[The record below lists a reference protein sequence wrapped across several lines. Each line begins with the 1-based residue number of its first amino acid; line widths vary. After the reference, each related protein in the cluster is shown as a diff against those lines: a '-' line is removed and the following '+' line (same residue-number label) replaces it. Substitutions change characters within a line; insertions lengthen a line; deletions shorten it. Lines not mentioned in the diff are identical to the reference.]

1 MSMVNLM
8 GELSGTGSPPPA
20 RERAMFVTE
29 AVDFG
34 ELFEHEPSPC
44 AVLSPDLLILDTNNA
59 YRIATN
65 RSGDELIGLHVCEAL
80 LKAVCGPGPHTDG
93 QQVLLASLDRAITRG
108 QPDKAAIVRHDT
120 CSPDGACVTQFF
132 RPVHIPVKA
141 ANGTVAVVLQR
152 IEDVTDDVLRI
163 GGQAAKH
170 VHTAVDG
177 ELPPS
182 TDEPKFLA
190 QLPGPV
196 VIHADEPSAND
207 DPQQLLTQL
216 RSLQQ
221 SVHSL
226 RRERDQL
233 AARALRDPLT
243 GALSRSVFYE
253 ELTRALARMERK
265 SHTLAVLF
273 VDLDRLKQV
282 NDCHGHAA
290 GDELIR
296 QTVTRLNAS
305 LRPSD
310 AVARIGGDE
319 FVILLDD
326 LQHSKEAEIVA
337 GRILESLS
345 QPCHVTPSVVLSPSA
360 SVGIALAEKGS
371 MDADTLLSHS
381 DAAMY
386 KAKQAGRGRYELFDA
401 AAYTAAN
408 ARVQMELE
416 LRRAIPAGQLTLHYQ
431 PIFDLTSGAASAV
444 EALLRWRHPT
454 KGLLTADSFIDVA
467 EASGLLIQIGP
478 WVVAESCRQLARWDV
493 ILGERAPRRIFV
505 NLSVAELLQPDL
517 HDSIEAS
524 ALLAGV
530 SPTRLVVEVSESGM
544 LDKPE
549 SVSTSLSQLLELGC
563 GVAIDDFGTGYSAL
577 SRLLELPADILKID
591 RSFVQSLSHQEEAA
605 AVIAAVLLL
614 AHNLRKTVVAEGVE
628 DADALATLTELGCS
642 HAQGYHLGR
651 PQSADRITE
660 QLREPALVLR

>member
-1 MSMVNLM
+1 
-8 GELSGTGSPPPA
+8 
-20 RERAMFVTE
+20 MFGAE

-34 ELFEHEPSPC
+34 ELFEQEPTPC
-44 AVLSPDLLILDTNNA
+44 ALLSPDLVIRDTNDA
-59 YRIATN
+59 YLGTTS
-65 RSGDELIGLHVCEAL
+65 RSRDELIGHHVCDAFP
-80 LKAVCGPGPHTDG
+80 KSVCVPGPYTDG
-93 QQVLLASLDRAITRG
+93 QQTLLASIERAIASG
-108 QPDKAAIVRHDT
+108 SPDGAAIVRFDK
-120 CSPDGACVTQFF
+120 CSPEEACATRFF
-132 RPVHIPVKA
+132 SPVHIPVKGA
-141 ANGTVAVVLQR
+141 DGTVAVVLQR
-152 IEDVTDDVLRI
+152 IEDVTDYVLGI
-163 GGQAAKH
+163 GGQTAQH
-170 VHTAVDG
+170 VHT
-177 ELPPS
+177 
-182 TDEPKFLA
+182 LA
-190 QLPGPV
+190 GV
-196 VIHADEPSAND
+196 ERPSAY
-207 DPQQLLTQL
+207 DPAALTDLDAAHVHPDRLAGSPPPGEDPRELLTQVQ
-216 RSLQQ
+216 SLQQ
-221 SVHSL
+221 TVNSL

-265 SHTLAVLF
+265 PHTLAVLF

-282 NDCHGHAA
+282 NDSHGHAA

-326 LQHSKEAEIVA
+326 LQHSQEAEIVA
-337 GRILESLS
+337 GRILDSLS
-345 QPCHVTPSVVLSPSA
+345 EPCHVTPSVVISPSA
-360 SVGIALAEKGS
+360 SVGIALAEEGS

-408 ARVQMELE
+408 ARVQMESE
-416 LRRAIPAGQLTLHYQ
+416 LRRAIPAGQLILHYQ
-431 PIFDLTSGAASAV
+431 PIFDLTTGAAGAV
-444 EALLRWRHPT
+444 EALLRWKHPT

-467 EASGLLIQIGP
+467 EASGLLIEIGP

-505 NLSVAELLQPDL
+505 NLSVTELLQSGL

-524 ALLAGV
+524 AILAGI
-530 SPTRLVVEVSESGM
+530 SPTRLVIEVTESGM

-549 SVSTSLSQLLELGC
+549 SVSNSLSRLLELGC

-628 DADALATLTELGCS
+628 DADALATLAELGCS

-651 PQSADRITE
+651 PQSADRITQ